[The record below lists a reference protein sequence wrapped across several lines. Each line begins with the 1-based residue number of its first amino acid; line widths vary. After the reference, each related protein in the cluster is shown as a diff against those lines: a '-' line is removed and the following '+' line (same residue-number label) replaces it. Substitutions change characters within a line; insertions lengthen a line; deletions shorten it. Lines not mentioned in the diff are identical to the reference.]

1 MSSLQSQQPQV
12 PVLLL
17 KEGTTETKKKDAQK
31 NNITAAKL
39 IAQILKSS
47 LGPRGLDKMLVDPL
61 GDVTITN
68 DGATILKEIEVQ
80 HPAAKMMVEV
90 TKSVDNEVGDGTT
103 SVVVLAGSLLEKA
116 EDLINKNVHATVIVD
131 GYRRASEKAIKILQE
146 ISTEIDPQDKEDL
159 ARIARTT
166 MASKMVSG
174 QSEIMA
180 NIVVDAIL
188 KVAEEIELEDS
199 STNRSGSTTL
209 GRSKYRID
217 MDNIKVE
224 KKAGASINDSRLIEG
239 IVLDKEVVHGG
250 MPKRIENAKIALVNS
265 PLEVEKPEFDAKL
278 NINNPS
284 QMQKFLDE
292 ENNMLKSMVDKISSA
307 GANVVLCQ
315 KGIDDMAQHYL
326 AREGIIA
333 VRRVKES
340 DMSKLAKATGATMI
354 TNIDEITS
362 NDLGNVQ
369 LVEERHVETDKWVF
383 IEGCKNPKAISI
395 LLRGGSQRV
404 VDEAERSVHD
414 ALMTVKDV
422 VEYPYVVPGGGAPEA
437 IVSQQIR
444 EWSNSLEGRAQ
455 LAAKQFA
462 DSIETIPLVLAE
474 NAGMDPIDTQ
484 VQLRAKISNSEKPK
498 YGIDVIN
505 KKIADMNTRNVYEPL
520 AVKENIVNGATEVAS
535 MILRID
541 DVISASKSQTP
552 PGPPGGGMGGG
563 YGGGDYGGD
572 M

>member
-1 MSSLQSQQPQV
+1 MSSLQAQQPQV
-12 PVLLL
+12 PILLL

-103 SVVVLAGSLLEKA
+103 SVAVLAGSLLEKA

-131 GYRRASEKAIKILQE
+131 GYKRASEKAIKILQE
-146 ISTEIDPQDKEDL
+146 ISIEIDPQDKEDL

-174 QSEIMA
+174 QSEILA

-188 KVAEEIELEDS
+188 KVVEEIELEDS
-199 STNRSGSTTL
+199 STKRSGSTTL
-209 GRSKYRID
+209 GRSKYRVD
-217 MDNIKVE
+217 MDNVKVE

-278 NINNPS
+278 NINSPS

-326 AREGIIA
+326 AKGGIIA

-362 NDLGNVQ
+362 NDLGNAQ

-422 VEYPYVVPGGGAPEA
+422 VEYPYIVPGGGAPEA
-437 IVSQQIR
+437 VVSQQIR
-444 EWSNSLEGRAQ
+444 EWSNSLGGRAQ
-455 LAAKQFA
+455 LAAEQFA
-462 DSIETIPLVLAE
+462 DSIESIPLVLAE

-541 DVISASKSQTP
+541 DVIAASKSQTP
-552 PGPPGGGMGGG
+552 PGPSGGEGAGG
-563 YGGGDYGGD
+563 YGGGDYGD